1 MAQTSVR
8 DYPRLAKD
16 IVSLVGGDSN
26 IVAVSRCATR
36 LRLVLAE
43 TPPEAKAQISALPG
57 VITVVESGGQFQVVI
72 GTHVGKVY
80 DQVASDLDLENNPR
94 SAEQGK
100 QTVLNKVIATMSAS
114 IAPFVYVLAAAGL
127 LQGALILIK
136 MVWPGFE
143 QTGAY
148 EVFSFISWTPFTF
161 LPILISLGAAKHF
174 RVNPYIAMTAA
185 AALVNPTW
193 GEMAARI
200 KEGDAIHFFG
210 VPLNPVT
217 YTSSVLPIIF
227 LVWLMSY
234 LEHWLDERLPAVI
247 KPLLTPF
254 VCLVVM
260 IPVTL
265 LVVGPVTTWVAEGVA
280 SLYNALADSV
290 PAVAAAFVGFF
301 WQVLVIFGVHW
312 GMTPVMMSNLETI
325 GSDSMQAFLT
335 AAVIGQVGATVGVLL
350 KSRNHEL
357 KGVAGSAAA
366 TGFFGIT
373 EPAIYGVTLRLKKPF
388 ILGCTAGAIGAI
400 VMSLFGT
407 RNYVYAGLAG
417 PLTIINAHSPDNPS
431 SLWGAII
438 GNALAFVLGI
448 VLVYT
453 LGFTDPANDLGTSM
467 DVDETA
473 HDQLT
478 VEAYHAAQRDGGAH
492 TAVAAPLAGKVIAL
506 DKVADPVFGSGA
518 MGQGVAIEPVEG
530 KLYAPVDGTMT
541 TVFRTKH
548 ALGITSDDGMELL
561 IHVGMDTVQLEGQ
574 HFTTHVEQGQ
584 HVSKGDLLL
593 EFDMA
598 AIKAAGYSLITPIVV
613 TNLDEHSEFLPYPT
627 AEIAVGNE
635 LATVIHGPAL
645 AAAATSEETN
655 A

>member
-1 MAQTSVR
+1 MAQAAVR

-16 IVSLVGGDSN
+16 VVALVGGDRN
-26 IVAVSRCATR
+26 ILAVSRCATR

-43 TPPEAKAQISALPG
+43 TPPQAKDQVSALPG
-57 VITVVESGGQFQVVI
+57 VITVVDSGGQFQVVI

-80 DQVASDLDLENNPR
+80 DQVALDLDLENNPR
-94 SAEQGK
+94 SSEQGK

-127 LQGALILIK
+127 LQGSLILIK
-136 MVWPGFE
+136 LVWPEFE
-143 QTGAY
+143 QTGTY
-148 EVFSFISWTPFTF
+148 EVLSFISWTPFTF

-174 RVNPYIAMTAA
+174 RVNAYIAMTCA

-193 GEMAARI
+193 AAMAGRITDGEPLGFLGI
-200 KEGDAIHFFG
+200 
-210 VPLNPVT
+210 PLNPVT

-234 LEHWLDERLPAVI
+234 LEHYLDAKLPAVI

-260 IPVTL
+260 IPLTL
-265 LVVGPVTTWVAEGVA
+265 LVVGPITTWAANGVA
-280 SLYNALADSV
+280 SLYNLLADSA

-312 GMTPVMMSNLETI
+312 GMTPVMMSNLEEL
-325 GSDSMQAFLT
+325 GSDSMQAYLT

-357 KGVAGSAAA
+357 RGVAGSAAA

-388 ILGCTAGAIGAI
+388 ILGCTAGAIGAV
-400 VMSLFGT
+400 VMSLFHT

-417 PLTIINAHSPDNPS
+417 PLTIINAHSADNPS
-431 SLWGAII
+431 SLWGAIF

-448 VLVYT
+448 VLVYM
-453 LGFTDPANDLGTSM
+453 LGFTDPVNDLGTAI
-467 DVDETA
+467 DTA
-473 HDQLT
+473 DQGRMTLD
-478 VEAYHAAQRDGGAH
+478 AYQAAVRDGGSA
-492 TAVAAPLAGKVIAL
+492 TVLGSPLAGAVIAL

-518 MGQGVAIEPVEG
+518 MGQGVAIEPIDG
-530 KLYAPVDGTMT
+530 KVHAPVDGSMT

-548 ALGITSDDGMELL
+548 ALGITSDDGLEIL

-574 HFTTHVEQGQ
+574 HFTAHVEQGQ
-584 HVSKGDLLL
+584 RVRKGELLL
-593 EFDMA
+593 EFDIP
-598 AIKAAGYSLITPIVV
+598 AIEAAGYSLVTPIVV

-627 AEIAVGNE
+627 GKVEVGAE

-645 AAAATSEETN
+645 AAAGISEERN